1 MFAELKKVSK
11 VTVLLRISGIIKDSI
26 VDGPGLR
33 LVLFTQGCTHNCL
46 GCHNPQTHDL
56 NGGYDI
62 EINELNEL
70 LTEQKLIRGVTL
82 SGGEPFLQAESLV
95 PFAKV
100 TKERGLNLIAYTG
113 YYFEELLNLSKTNQ
127 YIIELLK
134 YIDVLIDGPFELDKK
149 DLSLPFRG
157 SRNQR
162 LVDVKQSLSIG
173 EAIILQK
180 I

>member
-1 MFAELKKVSK
+1 MV
-11 VTVLLRISGIIKDSI
+11 VLLRISGIIKDSI

-33 LVLFTQGCTHNCL
+33 FVVFTQGCKHACL

-62 EINELNEL
+62 GIDELNEL

-82 SGGEPFLQAESLV
+82 SGGEPFLQAEALI

-100 TKERGLNLIAYTG
+100 AKERGLNLIAYTG
-113 YYFEELLNLSKTNQ
+113 YYFEELITLAQENQ
-127 YIIELLK
+127 YILELLQ

-149 DLSLPFRG
+149 DLTIPFRG

-162 LVDVKQSLSIG
+162 LVDVKQSLKIG
-173 EAIILQK
+173 EAILLQK

>member
-1 MFAELKKVSK
+1 M
-11 VTVLLRISGIIKDSI
+11 
-26 VDGPGLR
+26 
-33 LVLFTQGCTHNCL
+33 
-46 GCHNPQTHDL
+46 
-56 NGGYDI
+56 
-62 EINELNEL
+62 
-70 LTEQKLIRGVTL
+70 IRGVTL

-95 PFAKV
+95 PFAKL